1 MKDEYDTGLTSMWR
15 FAVAST
21 LHVDVT
27 GRPTKGT
34 LVLLHGFPLHGG
46 MWQAQ
51 REALASAAGGWQVIV
66 PDQRGFGRSAEAGP
80 FTIEQLADD
89 VHDAIVQERGLGKI
103 VLAGLSMGGY
113 VALAYAKK
121 YAQTLRGLILLDTK
135 AAGDDAEGKVNRD
148 RMIVIAKEKGSKPI
162 ADAMLIPEET
172 AQNRPQLAKMLR
184 DMMESIRPQTIVHAL
199 AAMRDRPDQTG
210 MLGQIVVPTLIGVG
224 DQDVITPPDVARGM
238 HERIP
243 GSQLRIF
250 IGSGHMSPMEQPEQV
265 NSAIAEFL
273 SKLK

>member
-1 MKDEYDTGLTSMWR
+1 MWR
-15 FAVAST
+15 FAVATT

-51 REALASAAGGWQVIV
+51 REALASAGWEVIV
-66 PDQRGFGRSAEAGP
+66 PDQRGFGRSPEAGP
-80 FTIEQLADD
+80 FTIAQLADD
-89 VHDAIVQERGLGKI
+89 VHDALVQGRGLGKI

-135 AAGDDAEGKVNRD
+135 AAGDDAEGKANRD
-148 RMIVIAKEKGSKPI
+148 RMIAIAKERGSKPI
-162 ADAMLIPEET
+162 ADAMFGKLIPEET
-172 AQNRPQLAKMLR
+172 ARNRPQLAKTLR
-184 DMMESIRPQTIVHAL
+184 DMMESIRPQTIVYAL
-199 AAMRDRPDQTG
+199 AAMRDRTDQTG
-210 MLGQIVVPTLIGVG
+210 MLGQIGVPTFIGVG
-224 DQDVITPPDVARGM
+224 DQDAITPPDVARGM
-238 HERIP
+238 HEKIP

-250 IGSGHMSPMEQPEQV
+250 IGSGHMSPMEQSEQV
-265 NSAIAEFL
+265 NAAIAEFL